1 MQTLY
6 ISTTSPYTR
15 ILLMIAYLQKID
27 LQLKFVLPWEN
38 PSELT
43 AVNSFSQVTAL
54 VWENG
59 EVITEAPVIIQAIA
73 PEVYN
78 VNPSYNLPLIAKG
91 LGIIAQGIRAYS
103 TEHFGLAGQ
112 PPHPFVARS
121 TDLLKQTLPNL
132 PKLSADSDDWGDKIL
147 LCGLIWIGIRLPEVY
162 QTLSIENQ
170 QAVQAFETSEL
181 MQKFSPQALER
192 QPSSVKQL

>member
-43 AVNSFSQVTAL
+43 AINSFSQVPAL
-54 VWENG
+54 VWETG
-59 EVITEAPVIIQAIA
+59 EVITETPVIIQAIA
-73 PEVYN
+73 PDVYTT
-78 VNPSYNLPLIAKG
+78 NPSYNLPRIAKA
-91 LGIIAQGIRAYS
+91 LGMIAQGVRAYS
-103 TEHFGLAGQ
+103 TERFGIAGQ

-132 PKLSADSDDWGDKIL
+132 PKLSANSDEWGDKIL

-170 QAVQAFETSEL
+170 QAVQAFENSEL
-181 MQKFSPQALER
+181 MQKLSAQALENL
-192 QPSSVKQL
+192 PTSVQQL